1 MTSSDRGALPSIGGL
16 SVRHPPRL
24 DGAVLELLRAQ
35 NVAILSTLT
44 PRGAIRTR
52 TVWVDT
58 DGEHVVVNTVA
69 DRQWARDLERDATV
83 TCTVV
88 SRENPYE
95 FVSIEGQQVDRTVVG
110 AAEHIDE
117 MARKYLGLDRYPFH
131 DPAQPRV
138 LVRISAERI
147 LHMAPEA
154 VELD

>member
-1 MTSSDRGALPSIGGL
+1 M
-16 SVRHPPRL
+16 
-24 DGAVLELLRAQ
+24 
-35 NVAILSTLT
+35 
-44 PRGAIRTR
+44 
-52 TVWVDT
+52 WVDT

-69 DRQWARDLERDATV
+69 DRQWARYLERDATV

-88 SRENPYE
+88 SRANPYE
-95 FVSIEGQQVDRTVVG
+95 FVSIEGRQVDRTVVG
-110 AAEHIDE
+110 AAEHIDD